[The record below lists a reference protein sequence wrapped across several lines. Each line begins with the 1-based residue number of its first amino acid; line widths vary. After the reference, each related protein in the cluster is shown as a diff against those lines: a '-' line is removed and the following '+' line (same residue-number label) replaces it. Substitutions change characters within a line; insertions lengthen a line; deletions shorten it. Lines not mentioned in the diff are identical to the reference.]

1 MIIMPDKVTTQTI
14 APNSHNDNEYV
25 KAYAGGIKKPG
36 DFQVLQNQ
44 LSGMRSL
51 ETSIIILY
59 IMPSFSMHLYNIVV
73 DLSTETTTHRLKL

>member
-1 MIIMPDKVTTQTI
+1 MSTYSTSGLPSYNTSSMIIMPEKVTTQTI

-25 KAYAGGIKKPG
+25 KAYASGIKKPG

-51 ETSIIILY
+51 ESSIII
-59 IMPSFSMHLYNIVV
+59 F
-73 DLSTETTTHRLKL
+73 